1 MVLLLLVSCSLSY
14 SQRAEKDENKKE
26 SLLEAFNKRDKNE
39 DGKLDKSE
47 LIGVVSNNFEKV
59 DADGD
64 GFLSIEEFE
73 AARKLKENKKGD
85 RRRPNPEE
93 AFKMLD
99 TNQDEKISKEEAKGP
114 LAEHFDR
121 IDSNDDGFI
130 TVDEL
135 EKMQRRRGSRRGGP
149 RRNN

>member
-14 SQRAEKDENKKE
+14 SQRAERDENKKE

-85 RRRPNPEE
+85 RRRPNPVE

-99 TNQDEKISKEEAKGP
+99 TNKDEKISKEEAKGP

-135 EKMQRRRGSRRGGP
+135 EKMQRRRGSRRGP